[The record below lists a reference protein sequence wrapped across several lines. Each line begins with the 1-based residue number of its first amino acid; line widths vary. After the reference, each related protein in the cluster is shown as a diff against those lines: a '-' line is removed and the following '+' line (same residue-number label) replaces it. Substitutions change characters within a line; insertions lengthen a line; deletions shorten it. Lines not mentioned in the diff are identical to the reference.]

1 MWVPSKAIKKLKK
14 SIRELSGREANVSVS
29 FEWDANKDGIN
40 QQKHGISFDSACY
53 VFEDL
58 FAIIEYDEK
67 HSVCEDRFCIIG
79 KVFSFFVFV
88 IFTVRQDHIRIISA
102 RLATRGEVKRYFD
115 RNKDCCWR

>member
-67 HSVCEDRFCIIG
+67 HSVC
-79 KVFSFFVFV
+79 
-88 IFTVRQDHIRIISA
+88 
-102 RLATRGEVKRYFD
+102 
-115 RNKDCCWR
+115 

>member
-1 MWVPSKAIKKLKK
+1 M
-14 SIRELSGREANVSVS
+14 S

-79 KVFSFFVFV
+79 KVFSFFC
-88 IFTVRQDHIRIISA
+88 ICNLYSTTRSYQDYKCTSCN
-102 RLATRGEVKRYFD
+102 KR
-115 RNKDCCWR
+115 